1 MAYAARQGSERIT
14 GVVAVAGIHAAIG
27 AALIIGLAPPIFQ
40 IVDPPRIIGLDIRDK
55 PKDPPPPPSNT
66 NEKQEASVITTSAPP
81 FDLNQT
87 PSDTKVEIADDNP
100 IPQVFPTA
108 TPTTPPFVET
118 PQPPVAQFTPKRP
131 QPVNAQNS
139 WVTTTDYPSGD
150 LRRGHEGTVG
160 YRLVIGTNGKVQSCE
175 VTASSGWPGLDEA
188 ACKNVSRRA
197 RFEAGTNDKGQKV
210 VDTYSGRVIWRIP
223 E

>member
-27 AALIIGLAPPIFQ
+27 AALIVGLAPPIFQ
-40 IVDPPRIIGLDIRDK
+40 IMDPPRVIGVDIRDT

-66 NEKQEASVITTSAPP
+66 DEKQDASVITTSTPP

-87 PSDTKVEIADDNP
+87 PTETRVEIVDEYV
-100 IPQVFPTA
+100 IPTIIPTA
-108 TPTTPPFVET
+108 TPTTPPVIET
-118 PQPPVAQFTPKRP
+118 PQPPAAQFTPKGPRP
-131 QPVNAQNS
+131 ANAQNT
-139 WVTTTDYPSGD
+139 WVTTTDYPSAD

-175 VTASSGWPGLDEA
+175 VTASSGWQGLDDA

-197 RFEAGTNDKGQKV
+197 RFEAGTNAKGEKV
-210 VDTYSGRVIWRIP
+210 VDIYSGRVIWRIP